1 MQRYVVIERQD
12 GVILYL
18 IVRKESVRHLQFFF
32 AQQKEVFS
40 FWRRRPA
47 AVNWWRVLA
56 SPKND
61 DLATKILLKDGQLVK
76 AETYQE
82 SVFQRFLM
90 SLIIGAAEEGT
101 VCTV

>member
-61 DLATKILLKDGQLVK
+61 DLATRILLKNGEKK
-76 AETYQE
+76 AETNQE